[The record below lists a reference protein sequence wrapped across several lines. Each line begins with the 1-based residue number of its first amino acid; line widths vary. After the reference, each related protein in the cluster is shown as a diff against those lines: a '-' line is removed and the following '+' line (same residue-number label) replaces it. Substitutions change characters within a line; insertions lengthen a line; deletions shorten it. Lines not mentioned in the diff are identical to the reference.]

1 MALVALVPAVASV
14 AFGSVRSMHFRID
27 RPVVPASL
35 SSYLYAIADDG
46 RSATWTRTT
55 YANNATE
62 CGWVDGESVPV
73 KPFGIVVYS
82 GAKQNQPR
90 RRRRLQAIAGGKLLG
105 KKKTTSI
112 IISGGGG
119 NQQHQGK
126 SPIDRRGKSDGVER
140 IEYSDGEPIHFTPSN
155 GFRRH
160 RTGVNGTSSSV
171 PDECRR
177 STNDPR
183 RRILL
188 HMPGNCH
195 WGNYW
200 HLMTECLHSLA
211 HVMLAHNVTDEDD
224 VHLLIDVA
232 PGAGQLH
239 RGASYAKDWAGQ
251 YINGCRGV
259 GQTPWNCSL
268 DAGDERKQWWEIMY
282 IPSILKRRAV
292 GLELMDI
299 MIQPPIQSDKHMNR
313 LHLYNSKTKESDS
326 PRAIDLLADVVI
338 SGYGRLD
345 VPGLTHNENSPE
357 AFWYARFRILAVAL
371 GISAAESDE
380 TKKMAE
386 SNTRGKR
393 GEMKKA
399 LYVSREHAA
408 QRKVSNEAELLLK
421 LKAALYQSGFELK
434 VIQQEKM
441 SVTQQVAAWNSV
453 DLAIV
458 ERGAGMFNALFLR
471 NGTALVYASNGGAY
485 DTWTWLLPIP
495 EVGLYKVFPV
505 NALPDCTNFAA
516 TCYANVSRYI
526 DAVVNATRYL
536 LYS

>member
-1 MALVALVPAVASV
+1 MGGKRRRRAALVALVPAAAMVV
-14 AFGSVRSMHFRID
+14 FGSVRSTLRID
-27 RPVVPASL
+27 APALL
-35 SSYLYAIADDG
+35 SSYLYAISDG
-46 RSATWTRTT
+46 PVQQAK
-55 YANNATE
+55 NATE
-62 CGWVDGESVPV
+62 CGWVDGEAVPIR
-73 KPFGIVVYS
+73 PFGIVIYS
-82 GAKQNQPR
+82 STKQNQQ
-90 RRRRLQAIAGGKLLG
+90 RRRRLQAVAGGSLLG
-105 KKKTTSI
+105 KKKTI
-112 IISGGGG
+112 IIGGGGG

-140 IEYSDGEPIHFTPSN
+140 IEYPNGEPIHFTPSN
-155 GFRRH
+155 GFRRY
-160 RTGVNGTSSSV
+160 RTGVNGTTNSA
-171 PDECRR
+171 PAECRR
-177 STNDPR
+177 SPNGPQ

-188 HMPGNCH
+188 NMPGNCH

-211 HVMLAHNVTDEDD
+211 NVMLTNNVTDKDD
-224 VHLLIDVA
+224 VHLLVDVA
-232 PGAGQLH
+232 PGAGQLS
-239 RGASYAKDWAGQ
+239 RGASYTKDWAGQ
-251 YINGCRGV
+251 YVNGCRGP

-282 IPSILKRRAV
+282 TPPILKRRAA

-299 MIQPPIQSDKHMNR
+299 MLRPPGWPGGDVSR
-313 LHLYNSKTKESDS
+313 LHLYNSKTKESDD
-326 PRAIDLLADVVI
+326 PKGIDLLTDLII

-357 AFWYARFRILAVAL
+357 AFWYARNRILAAVGMAA
-371 GISAAESDE
+371 AAESDE
-380 TKKMAE
+380 TKQMME
-386 SNTRGKR
+386 SNTHQKN

-434 VIQQEKM
+434 VVQQEKM
-441 SVTQQVAAWNSV
+441 SVTEQVAAWNSV

-505 NALPDCTNFAA
+505 NALPDCTNFAT
-516 TCYANVSRYI
+516 TCYTNVSTYA
-526 DAVVNATRYL
+526 DAVMNATRYL